1 VPDDPAL
8 DRDGHMKF
16 SVTDLAIPDVKLIA
30 SPPFKDARGFFA
42 EIYRR
47 DDFVAGG
54 IDCEFVQDNHSGS
67 SAAGTVRGLH
77 FQIAPYAQA
86 KLLRVLTGRI
96 FDVCVDLRRSSPT
109 YGRHVAVELDADS
122 GMQLCVPVGFAHG
135 YCTLA
140 PNTEV
145 FYKVS
150 NIYSPAHERG
160 LFWADPAL
168 DIPWPVSVQAAVV
181 SERDKS
187 APLFASLAERFA

>member
-1 VPDDPAL
+1 
-8 DRDGHMKF
+8 MEI

-30 SPPFKDARGFFA
+30 SAPFKDARGFLA
-42 EIYRR
+42 ETYRR
-47 DDFVAGG
+47 DDFAALG
-54 IDCEFVQDNHSGS
+54 IDCEFVQDNLSGS

-86 KLLRVLTGRI
+86 KLLRVTRGRI

-109 YGRHVAVELDADS
+109 YGRHVAIELGADS
-122 GMQLCVPVGFAHG
+122 GVRQLYIPVGFAHG
-135 YCTLA
+135 FCTLE

-150 NIYSPAHERG
+150 NVYSPAHERS

-168 DIPWPVSVQAAVV
+168 GIAWPVGVQEAVL

-187 APLFASLAERFA
+187 APPLASLGGHFA

>member
-1 VPDDPAL
+1 
-8 DRDGHMKF
+8 MKF

-30 SPPFKDARGFFA
+30 SAPLKDARGFLA
-42 EIYRR
+42 ETYRR
-47 DDFVAGG
+47 DDFAAVG

-109 YGRHVAVELDADS
+109 YGRHVAIELGADR
-122 GMQLCVPVGFAHG
+122 GVQLYVPVGFAHG
-135 YCTLA
+135 FCTLE

-150 NIYSPAHERG
+150 NIYSPAHERS

-168 DIPWPVSVQAAVV
+168 DISWPVSVQAAVL

-187 APLFASLAERFA
+187 APLFASLREHLA